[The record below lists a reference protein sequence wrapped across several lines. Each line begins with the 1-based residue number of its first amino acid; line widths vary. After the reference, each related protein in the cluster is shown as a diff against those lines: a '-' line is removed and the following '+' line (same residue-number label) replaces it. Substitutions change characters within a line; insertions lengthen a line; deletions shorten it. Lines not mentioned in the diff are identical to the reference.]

1 MFQIALRGAG
11 SRVILSI
18 ALGVTMLGCETE
30 TSPPGA
36 QPGVVQKV
44 PRQVQADG
52 QPQAGQAT
60 GNLIVSN
67 GIINVENGTVT
78 LGPPKVTPEVEREI
92 YKALTFHRNIAEE
105 IERQVPGGNRGSQ
118 QSRADY
124 DLILR
129 GYMVRYSLS
138 EAEIKAI
145 LKKGDDE
152 GWR

>member
-1 MFQIALRGAG
+1 MLKVSSCIVG
-11 SRVILSI
+11 SRVVLAF
-18 ALGVTMLGCETE
+18 ALGVMMLGCEME

-52 QPQAGQAT
+52 QPPAGQTT
-60 GNLIVSN
+60 GNLIVSD

-78 LGPPKVTPEVEREI
+78 YGPPKVTPEVELEI

-124 DLILR
+124 ELILR

-138 EAEIKAI
+138 AAEIEAI
-145 LKKGDDE
+145 LKKGDDQ